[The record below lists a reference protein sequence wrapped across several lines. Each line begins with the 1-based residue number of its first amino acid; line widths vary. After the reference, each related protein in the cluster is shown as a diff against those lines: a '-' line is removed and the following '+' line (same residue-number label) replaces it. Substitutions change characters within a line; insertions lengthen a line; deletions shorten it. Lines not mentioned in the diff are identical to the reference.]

1 MKIPEKIGAI
11 PKAFVK
17 LRDAINFLLDFAQ
30 IVRDAQGKN
39 GIKILVTDQNMVI
52 ENDPDGGDE
61 DGKGGTPGPS
71 GLPNGVAGDVLYH
84 DGGGW
89 VRLPAPSAGPVD
101 AVLRHDGTAPY
112 WDTPEECP

>member
-61 DGKGGTPGPS
+61 DGKGGT
-71 GLPNGVAGDVLYH
+71 
-84 DGGGW
+84 GGGGGSSDLEA
-89 VRLPAPSAGPVD
+89 R
-101 AVLRHDGTAPY
+101 VLALETLLEGMTRVTDTYCNSGTP
-112 WDTPEECP
+112 DTRTILADET

>member
-61 DGKGGTPGPS
+61 DGKGGTGGTG
-71 GLPNGVAGDVLYH
+71 GLPVGLAGDMLYH
-84 DGGGW
+84 DGTGW
-89 VRLPAPSAGPVD
+89 IVLPRPTVTTLDP
-101 AVLRHDGTAPY
+101 VLRHDGTAPY
-112 WDTPEECP
+112 WEEPEGC

>member
-52 ENDPDGGDE
+52 ENDPDGGDA
-61 DGKGGTPGPS
+61 DGKGWT
-71 GLPNGVAGDVLYH
+71 
-84 DGGGW
+84 GGGGG
-89 VRLPAPSAGPVD
+89 VPVGYLETEVTICD
-101 AVLRHDGTAPY
+101 RATNTAVDGTILFKP
-112 WDTPEECP
+112 D